1 MRVLLPWNFF
11 FFFFCIGHIP
21 LEIGNNLN
29 VMLVKM
35 ENICSTKREQT
46 PESLFLADNQVNV
59 FGELIDEESVFQGL
73 S

>member
-1 MRVLLPWNFF
+1 M
-11 FFFFCIGHIP
+11 
-21 LEIGNNLN
+21 EIGNNLN